1 MYFMHTLIF
10 NILLIKKQTNK
21 KPQQNAMCVKVD
33 CFSTME
39 LNQQSESQCDSFLYT
54 YAWLWIPPQKDFPI
68 YK

>member
-21 KPQQNAMCVKVD
+21 KTQQNAMCVKVD

-39 LNQQSESQCDSFLYT
+39 LNQQSESQCDSFPYT
-54 YAWLWIPPQKDFPI
+54 YA
-68 YK
+68 